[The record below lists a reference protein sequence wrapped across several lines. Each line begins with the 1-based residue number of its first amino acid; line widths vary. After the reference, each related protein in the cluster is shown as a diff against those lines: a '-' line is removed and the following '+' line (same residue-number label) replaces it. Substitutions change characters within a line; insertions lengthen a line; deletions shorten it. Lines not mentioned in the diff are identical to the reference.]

1 MVSST
6 PATDVLGGSGQRIP
20 MEYGWR
26 PLQLAALAL
35 SAPRPPELASVP
47 FGRVAGP
54 HLGIFVQWTGK
65 AGHLVLGENEAPS
78 V

>member
-1 MVSST
+1 
-6 PATDVLGGSGQRIP
+6 
-20 MEYGWR
+20 METSA
-26 PLQLAALAL
+26 LAALAL